1 MRTAQ
6 KMAVIIALL
15 LLIGVAVAA
24 LLLEPDPE
32 IWTRGQQLRVLL
44 GAGLAGA
51 VLVLLVPGV
60 ERRPPDDRIGDWPPP
75 DELSRPG

>member
-1 MRTAQ
+1 MRTEQ
-6 KMAVIIALL
+6 KIAMIVALL

-24 LLLEPDPE
+24 LLLEPAAE

-51 VLVLLVPGV
+51 VLVLLVPGA
-60 ERRPPDDRIGDWPPP
+60 ERRIPEHRIGDWPPP